1 MPDIRQI
8 ALLIPDDPARFRGG
22 RFLSRVKWGI
32 RRAIAASAHT
42 PLKHLYHAVY
52 RAHVR
57 LAVSVAGSFS
67 LTRSVYVSR
76 SLARD
81 EITYGVSDV
90 DMVIVGEWPEDEQIR
105 LMRRLEVLTKIS
117 PLYDSG
123 LWQQVHHR
131 ESLRDLWETDY
142 FFQSRFDEGRRQWKL
157 EYGSDLAAAL
167 PPVPDDRRG
176 GGYYMEARNWWL
188 HFIGS
193 AFGSGPTA
201 QDQVF
206 RNSIAYKAVTEILEV
221 EHALKTNGSPEK
233 SRTIAIRNSIERSQ
247 GKERDFLERLEA
259 SARRNH
265 VLFRGD
271 LQAESTEVLLS
282 ALDRI
287 HNQLA
292 RTPSFESAGE
302 FEVGANPEEVLRG
315 PESIALARRLVAQA
329 KADWPGYR
337 AAYLVPGTPSF
348 AIDDLLL
355 LIEVD
360 PVDVPSFHSLREFC
374 KSHARWR
381 SESVQRIVLYLLGP
395 SGACQLQFVS
405 FDEMWRVLLFPP
417 SSPDV
422 FTVIQCQEFV
432 LDGAPSCPLV
442 RPVWSRFAYD
452 LALEEVNVRRSV
464 LSKVSPDVFPG
475 PLEIVRNV
483 WRHLQLEVIVRT
495 AQRGC
500 ASLPLSLA
508 AIRRGLESLGLSDD
522 GLLLRLQEAYVS
534 ELQRQPSGVRDLIPE
549 LIVYLKSFC

>member
-1 MPDIRQI
+1 VPDIRQI
-8 ALLIPDDPARFRGG
+8 ALLMPDNPGRFRGG
-22 RFLSRVKWGI
+22 RFLSRAKWGI
-32 RRAIAASAHT
+32 RRAIAASANS
-42 PLKHLYHAVY
+42 PLKHLYRAVY

-57 LAVSVAGSFS
+57 LAVGVARSFP
-67 LTRSVYVSR
+67 LTRSVYISR
-76 SLARD
+76 SLARG
-81 EITYGVSDV
+81 EISYGVSDV

-105 LMRRLEVLTKIS
+105 LMRRLGVLTKLS

-131 ESLRDLWETDY
+131 ESLHNLWETDY

-157 EYGSDLAAAL
+157 EYGSDLAATL
-167 PPVPDDRRG
+167 PPVPDDRRA
-176 GGYYMEARNWWL
+176 GGYYMETRSWWL

-201 QDQVF
+201 QDEVF

-221 EHALKTNGSPEK
+221 EHALKTNGSPAE
-233 SRTIAIRNSIERSQ
+233 SRTIALRKSIERSQ
-247 GKERDFLERLEA
+247 GKERNFFERLEA

-265 VLFRGD
+265 VVFRGD
-271 LQAESTEVLLS
+271 VQAESTEVLLP

-287 HNQLA
+287 HNCLA
-292 RTPSFESAGE
+292 RTPSFKSAGE
-302 FEVGANPEEVLRG
+302 FALEANPEEVFRR

-329 KADWPGYR
+329 KADWTGYR
-337 AAYLVPGTPSF
+337 AAYLVPGIASF
-348 AIDDLLL
+348 AMDDLLL

-360 PVDVPSFHSLREFC
+360 PRNLPSFPSLREFC

-381 SESVQRIVLYLLGP
+381 SESVQRIVSYLLGP

-422 FTVIQCQEFV
+422 FTLIQRPEFV
-432 LDGAPSCPLV
+432 LDGTPSTPLAK
-442 RPVWSRFAYD
+442 PVWSHFAYD

-464 LSKVSPDVFPG
+464 LSKVTPDVFPG

-495 AQRGC
+495 ADRGF
-500 ASLPLSLA
+500 ASLPLSSA
-508 AIRRGLESLGLSDD
+508 AVRRGLEDLGLSDD
-522 GLLLRLQEAYVS
+522 KLLLRLQETYAS
-534 ELQRQPSGVRDLIPE
+534 ELQRKPSSIRDMIPE
-549 LIVYLKSFC
+549 LVVYLKSFC

>member
-1 MPDIRQI
+1 M
-8 ALLIPDDPARFRGG
+8 PDDPGRFRGG
-22 RFLSRVKWGI
+22 RFLSRAKWGI

-42 PLKHLYHAVY
+42 PLKHLYRAVY

-57 LAVSVAGSFS
+57 LAVRVAGSFP

-76 SLARD
+76 SMARD

-105 LMRRLEVLTKIS
+105 LMRRLGVLTKLS

-142 FFQSRFDEGRRQWKL
+142 FFQSRFDEGRRQWRL

-167 PPVPDDRRG
+167 PAVPDHRRG

-188 HFIGS
+188 HFLAS

-201 QDQVF
+201 QDEVF

-221 EHALKTNGSPEK
+221 EHALKTNSSPEE
-233 SRTIAIRNSIERSQ
+233 SRTIALRNSIERSQ

-259 SARRNH
+259 STRRNH
-265 VLFRGD
+265 VVFRGD
-271 LQAESTEVLLS
+271 VQAESMEVLLP
-282 ALDRI
+282 ALDQI
-287 HNQLA
+287 HNHLA
-292 RTPSFESAGE
+292 RSSSFDAAGD
-302 FEVGANPEEVLRG
+302 FEVDANPEEIFRG

-337 AAYLVPGTPSF
+337 AAYLVPGTPCF
-348 AIDDLLL
+348 AMDDLLL

-360 PVDVPSFHSLREFC
+360 PANPPSFHSLREFC

-381 SESVQRIVLYLLGP
+381 SESVQRIVSYLLGP

-405 FDEMWRVLLFPP
+405 FDEMWRVLVFPP
-417 SSPDV
+417 SAPDV
-422 FTVIQCQEFV
+422 FTLIQRPEFV
-432 LDGAPSCPLV
+432 LDGAPSCPLL
-442 RPVWSRFAYD
+442 RPVWTRFAYD

-464 LSKVSPDVFPG
+464 LSKVNPDVFPG
-475 PLEIVRNV
+475 PVEIVRNV
-483 WRHLQLEVIVRT
+483 WRHLQLEVIVKT
-495 AQRGC
+495 AHRGST
-500 ASLPLSLA
+500 SLPLSLPA
-508 AIRRGLESLGLSDD
+508 VRRGLESLGLSDD
-522 GLLLRLQEAYVS
+522 GLLLRLQETYVS
-534 ELQRQPSGVRDLIPE
+534 ELQKKPSGVRDMIPE
-549 LIVYLKSFC
+549 VIVYLKSFS